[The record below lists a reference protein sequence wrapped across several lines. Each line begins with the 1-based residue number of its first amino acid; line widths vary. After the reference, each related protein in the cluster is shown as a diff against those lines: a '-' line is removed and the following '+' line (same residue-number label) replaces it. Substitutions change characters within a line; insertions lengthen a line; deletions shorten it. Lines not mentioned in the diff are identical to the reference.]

1 MEFKDRLVSFRK
13 IRELT
18 QTELANKVGITLRAV
33 QYYEQGTR
41 TPSTETVEK
50 IADALEVSRDAL
62 MTDEEFFVVEAQ
74 ERYGA
79 KGRKS
84 AQNLIDNA
92 QALFAGG
99 DVTDED
105 KDEVF
110 RAITEAYWEAKEINK
125 RKYTPKKYRKE

>member
-18 QTELANKVGITLRAV
+18 QAQLAEKIGVSSRAV
-33 QYYEQGTR
+33 QYFEQGTR

-50 IADALEVSRDAL
+50 IADALEVSREAL

-79 KGRKS
+79 RGRKS
-84 AQNLIDNA
+84 AQKLIDNA

-99 DVTDED
+99 DISDED
-105 KDEVF
+105 MDEVF
-110 RAITEAYWEAKEINK
+110 KAITEAYWEAKEINK
-125 RKYTPKKYRKE
+125 KKYTPKKYRKE